1 MRNLC
6 SVECGITAGVQ
17 PELLSIY
24 TSSRFR
30 IRVVLLDGG
39 GRVRARSD
47 RRADV
52 CVVEVLLFDGAGKDV
67 YSSVRKVYAELEK
80 RLKV

>member
-1 MRNLC
+1 M
-6 SVECGITAGVQ
+6 
-17 PELLSIY
+17 
-24 TSSRFR
+24 
-30 IRVVLLDGG
+30 VLLDGG